1 MSPQVP
7 ELAPSP
13 GSPEARIV
21 TRLLG
26 FLRFLRGNGFQVG
39 IREELDALRVAGRQ
53 DLLDARRLRW
63 ALRALLCSNRRDW
76 ERYEALFDAY
86 WRRPNR
92 RGAARAAG
100 ATARSE
106 LTRGGGGAGRGE
118 VREMEGAGEG
128 EGRDASEDGRRGG
141 ASAREAL
148 ERTDFRFIT
157 EPGAMQALEALAER
171 LARRMRRRLVR
182 RRRIEA
188 RGRRLHLRRT
198 LRKSLRYGGLP
209 LDLVYR
215 RRRRALPRLVLLLDV
230 SRSMSLYSYLF
241 LRFARGLLGAFG
253 DAEVFVF
260 HTRLVHVTEA
270 LQGRDLER
278 VREKLAV
285 LSLGWAGGTRIGEA
299 LQSFERDHGR
309 RMLNRRC
316 VVMIMSDGLDTGA
329 PQRLAEALGRI
340 RRRAR
345 AVLWLN
351 PLLGREGY
359 APLAGG
365 MQAALPLVDHFL
377 PAHDLQ
383 SLMALEQVLAGV

>member
-1 MSPQVP
+1 MNPQVI
-7 ELAPSP
+7 APP
-13 GSPEARIV
+13 AGPAPDERIV
-21 TRLLG
+21 VRLLD

-39 IREELDALRVAGRQ
+39 VGEELDALRAAAREN
-53 DLLDARRLRW
+53 LLDARRLRW
-63 ALRALLCSNRRDW
+63 ALRALLCSSRRDW
-76 ERYEALFDAY
+76 ERFEVLFDAY
-86 WRRPNR
+86 WRRPKR
-92 RGAARAAG
+92 KGAIKVSGAA
-100 ATARSE
+100 ARSE

-118 VREMEGAGEG
+118 LREMDGAGEG
-128 EGRDASEDGRRGG
+128 EGRDASENGRRGG
-141 ASAREAL
+141 ASAEEVL
-148 ERTDFRFIT
+148 QRTDFRFIT

-182 RRRIEA
+182 RRRIDA
-188 RGRRLHLRRT
+188 RGRSLHLRRT
-198 LRKSLRYGGLP
+198 LRKNLRYGGLP

-215 RRRRALPRLVLLLDV
+215 RRRRVLPRLVLLLDV

-241 LRFARGLLGAFG
+241 LRFARGLVGAFG
-253 DAEVFVF
+253 DVEVFVF
-260 HTRLVHVTEA
+260 HTRLVHVTDA
-270 LQGRDLER
+270 LKDHDLGRM
-278 VREKLAV
+278 REKLAV

-299 LQSFERDHGR
+299 LRSFERDYGR

-329 PQRLAEALGRI
+329 PQRLAEALERI

-345 AVLWLN
+345 TVLWLN

-383 SLMALEQVLAGV
+383 SLMALEQTLAGV